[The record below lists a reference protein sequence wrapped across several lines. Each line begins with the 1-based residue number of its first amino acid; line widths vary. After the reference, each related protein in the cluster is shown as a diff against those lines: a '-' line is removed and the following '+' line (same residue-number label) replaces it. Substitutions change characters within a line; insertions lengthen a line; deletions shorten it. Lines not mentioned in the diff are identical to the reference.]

1 MGDPWNTYAAH
12 QTADRILRKNVPDVP
27 VLRTYRRRRFSTER
41 IGMAKRRMHGT
52 WILYLIPPFLVAY
65 GLVWLMRDV
74 WNWF

>member
-1 MGDPWNTYAAH
+1 MSRFCALIGAGDFL
-12 QTADRILRKNVPDVP
+12 QRG
-27 VLRTYRRRRFSTER
+27 F
-41 IGMAKRRMHGT
+41 GMAKRRMHGT